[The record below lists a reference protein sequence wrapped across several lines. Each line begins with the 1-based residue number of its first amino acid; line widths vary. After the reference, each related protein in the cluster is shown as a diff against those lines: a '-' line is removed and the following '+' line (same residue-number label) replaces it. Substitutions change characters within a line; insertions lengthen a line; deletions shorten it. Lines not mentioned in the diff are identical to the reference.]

1 MSETIF
7 HFKQFTINQ
16 DKCAMKVGTDA
27 VLLGS
32 WIKPKNAASILD
44 IGTGTG
50 VIALMLAQKSDSYI
64 DAIDIDIDAYTQA
77 KENFLTSPWK
87 DRLNCI
93 HQSLQEFSVTTN
105 STYDLIAANPPYFHQ
120 ASKPLMPSRTN
131 ARHSESLTFDDLAAS
146 VRKLLKPMGRFCVIL
161 PSKEGMIFLDK
172 AQRIELFCHHL
183 VRVKTKGDRDE
194 KRLIMEFG
202 FQFGLL
208 TEEEI
213 VIHEDDGS
221 LTPEYNELTRDYY
234 FQLKQFPSNFL

>member
-7 HFKQFTINQ
+7 HFKPFTINQ

-32 WIKPKNAASILD
+32 WIKPKNASNILD

-50 VIALMLAQKSDSYI
+50 VIALMLAQKSDSHI
-64 DAIDIDIDAYTQA
+64 DAIDIDESAYTQA

-87 DRLNCI
+87 DRLNCL
-93 HQSLQEFSVTTN
+93 HQSLQDFSCSTN
-105 STYDLIAANPPYFHQ
+105 FTYDLIAANPPYFHQ
-120 ASKPLMPSRTN
+120 ASKPLIPSRTN
-131 ARHSESLTFDDLAAS
+131 ARHSECLTFDDLAAC
-146 VRKLLKPMGRFCVIL
+146 VKKLLKPGGRFCVIL
-161 PSKEGMIFLDK
+161 PSKEGMVFLDK
-172 AQRIELFCHHL
+172 AQRLELFCHHL
-183 VRVKTKGDRDE
+183 VRVKTKADRDE

-213 VIHEDDGS
+213 IIHEEDGS
-221 LTPEYNELTRDYY
+221 FTPEYIELTSDYY